1 MGNKI
6 RIVKRYKAWSPFAGI
21 EEADVVEI
29 EDGAE
34 GAARF
39 VTAVNASD
47 KLDYEIIDY
56 EVALITRMERPE
68 LLKNPTGG
76 GVGKVLLPGKD
87 Y

>member
-6 RIVKRYKAWSPFAGI
+6 RIVKRYKDWSPFAGM
-21 EEADVVEI
+21 EEADTVEI

-39 VTAVNASD
+39 ITAVNASD
-47 KLDYEIIDY
+47 QLDYQIIDY
-56 EVALITRMERPE
+56 EVALVTTMNRPE
-68 LLKNPTGG
+68 LITNPTGG
-76 GVGKVLLPGKD
+76 GVGKLLLPGKD